1 MGGRKDKLKRIAAIN
16 TFSNV
21 YQNEDFRN
29 PVLIDYSGN
38 VLQLK
43 GKWNEN
49 VFKNHLPIVLELAC
63 GKGEYTI
70 DLAERFPDRNYIG
83 IDFRG
88 PRIFTGAKMALEKD
102 MSNVAFARMKIENI
116 LNFFAPEEVS
126 EIWITFPDPFPKDRH
141 EKHRLTHAN
150 FLKLY
155 KKILRKEGLVNLK
168 TDDIDLFRYS
178 AEVLKSEGITPVYY
192 REDIYAQ
199 PLDFDFLEVKTYFEK
214 KFMAVGRTINFL
226 QFKF

>member
-29 PVLIDYSGN
+29 PVLIDASGN
-38 VLQLK
+38 VLLSK
-43 GKWNEN
+43 GKWNKE
-49 VFKNHLPIVLELAC
+49 VFKNDLPIVLELAC

-70 DLAERFPDRNYIG
+70 DLAERFSNRNYIG

-141 EKHRLTHAN
+141 EKHRLTHKN

-155 KKILRKEGLVNLK
+155 KQILKKDGLVNLK

-178 AEVLKSEGITPVYY
+178 AEVLKSEGIIPVYY

>member
-199 PLDFDFLEVKTYFEK
+199 PLDFDFL
-214 KFMAVGRTINFL
+214 L
-226 QFKF
+226 S

>member
-21 YQNEDFRN
+21 YQNENFKN
-29 PVLIDYSGN
+29 PVLIDSSGN
-38 VLQLK
+38 ELHLK
-43 GKWNEN
+43 GNWNID
-49 VFKNHLPIVLELAC
+49 VFKNDWPIVLELAC

-70 DLAERFPDRNYIG
+70 DLATRFPNRNYIG

-88 PRIFTGAKMALEKD
+88 PRIFTGAKMALEKN
-102 MSNVAFARMKIENI
+102 MNNVAFTRMKIENI

-141 EKHRLTHAN
+141 EKHRLTHKN

-155 KKILRKEGLVNLK
+155 KQILKKDGLVNLK

-178 AEVLKSEGITPVYY
+178 AEVLKSEGIIPVYY